1 MKILTTVATALILNV
16 GLGAAVVNA
25 QYPGYESRRYYNN
38 STWRAEQVVRAAYR
52 DILGREPDRSGLHQ
66 YVDAMVNRGWSE
78 TDVRRSLRQSPEFYQ
93 RSGSRYGYGSGYG
106 YGYRDQASEV
116 VRRAYLGVLGREP
129 DAVGM
134 REYRTRVVRD
144 GWSERDVRRALQ
156 ASYEYRRTSYEY
168 RRY

>member
-1 MKILTTVATALILNV
+1 MRILTTVATAVILNV

-25 QYPGYESRRYYNN
+25 QYPRYESRPDYYHRD
-38 STWRAEQVVRAAYR
+38 TWRAEQIVRNAYR
-52 DILGREPDRSGLHQ
+52 DILGREPDRSGLRQ

-78 TDVRRSLRQSPEFYQ
+78 TDVRRSLRQSPEFHERYTY
-93 RSGSRYGYGSGYG
+93 GSRYGYG
-106 YGYRDQASEV
+106 YGYRGDRASEV

-156 ASYEYRRTSYEY
+156 ASAEY